1 MNGTGPICTPHGRRP
16 SSIASRRLFTTR
28 FALVPLF
35 LFRPMHNRDKVIRR
49 TLHVTENQNCGN
61 LNFFFIS
68 LSTFIREKK
77 AITMHFRYQNTGF
90 SRIEIMRKPAI
101 GNNRWG
107 VSPYYWTC
115 CYRYRKKVSQ
125 KYSCALSQGDYG
137 HLFLFSSRKK
147 KPLRCTFAIKTQDF
161 PELKLCGNLPSEIFV
176 FWGILNPNFHYLTN
190 REQERTTESSACSI

>member
-1 MNGTGPICTPHGRRP
+1 
-16 SSIASRRLFTTR
+16 
-28 FALVPLF
+28 
-35 LFRPMHNRDKVIRR
+35 MHNRDKVIRR

-107 VSPYYWTC
+107 VSPYYDVLLQIPKKGFSEILLCFITRRLWT
-115 CYRYRKKVSQ
+115 SLPIFFQ
-125 KYSCALSQGDYG
+125 
-137 HLFLFSSRKK
+137 KK